1 MTVERLTEVQSQD
14 VNAINSLL
22 RQLVHDPASYK
33 PIDEATMREIV
44 GDPKVSVAVAREEG
58 VLVGMGILYR
68 FNKPRGKYASL
79 EDMMVDEAHRR
90 KGIGEAIARR
100 LIEEA
105 RKHGVET
112 IELSARPSRVPA
124 NALYQKL
131 GFEQKET
138 NVYRLKL

>member
-1 MTVERLTEVQSQD
+1 MQIEIAHSLSASD
-14 VNAINSLL
+14 VGSVNSLL

-105 RKHGVET
+105 RAHGVET

-124 NALYQKL
+124 NAI
-131 GFEQKET
+131 GRAH
-138 NVYRLKL
+138 V

>member
-1 MTVERLTEVQSQD
+1 MQIEIAKSLSASDIVS
-14 VNAINSLL
+14 INSLL
-22 RQLVHDPASYK
+22 RQLIHDPASYK
-33 PIDEATMREIV
+33 PVDEGMMGEIAS
-44 GDPKVSVAVAREEG
+44 DPKVTIAVARKEG
-58 VLVGMGILYR
+58 ALVGMGILYR

-79 EDMMVDEAHRR
+79 EDMMVDEGHRR
-90 KGIGEAIARR
+90 KGIGESIARF